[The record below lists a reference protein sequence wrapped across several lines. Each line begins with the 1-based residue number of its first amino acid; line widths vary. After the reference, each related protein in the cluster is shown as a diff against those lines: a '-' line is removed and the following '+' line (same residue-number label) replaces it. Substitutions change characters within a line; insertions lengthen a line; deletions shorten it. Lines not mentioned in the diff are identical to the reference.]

1 MRIVLTGVSHRIAPL
16 EVREELSV
24 TSETLPAALDALQEH
39 AGRGVIVGTCNRM
52 EVYTLAPTANRGA
65 AAIERFIEA
74 HFRVDADAHRRHLRT
89 LEQDEAV
96 EHLFRVASGL
106 ESQIIGESEVL
117 GQVRDAFSASR
128 RRGIA
133 GGALA
138 HLFHSALRTG
148 KRARTETAIGRNA
161 LSASRA
167 CAALARRA
175 LGSLEGARALII
187 GVGEASRLAGLALR
201 DAGAGS
207 IVVANRSPAN
217 AIPLARELDADIAP
231 LDDLASLLAEADIAV
246 TATAAPDFV
255 VSREVVAEAAA
266 RRNGRPLAIIDMAVP
281 RDVDPSAEAEEGVSL
296 FTLDDL
302 DALTEANRLERQAE
316 SERVEEI
323 VAEETAR
330 FREWWKARAA
340 TPTIAA
346 MRLEAERLRAA
357 ETSRTLG
364 RMSGLSE
371 DDAERIEKMTKALV
385 KKMLHHPTS
394 RLRER
399 NDESL
404 TQSARELFG
413 LDERR

>member
-1 MRIVLTGVSHRIAPL
+1 MRIVLTGVSRRAAPL
-16 EVREELSV
+16 DVREELSV

-52 EVYTLAPTANRGA
+52 EVYTLAPTAKRGA

-74 HFRVDADAHRRHLRT
+74 HFRVDASERRPHLRT

-117 GQVRDAFSASR
+117 GQVRDAFSAAR
-128 RRGIA
+128 RRGGA

-175 LGSLEGARALII
+175 LGSLEGARVLII
-187 GVGEASRLAGLALR
+187 GAGEASRLAGVALR
-201 DAGAGS
+201 DAGAGE
-207 IVVANRSPAN
+207 IVVANRTPAN
-217 AIPLARELDADIAP
+217 AAALARELDAEIAP
-231 LDDLASLLAEADIAV
+231 LNDLAALLANADVAV

-255 VSREVVAEAAA
+255 IGRDVAAEAAA
-266 RRNGRPLAIIDMAVP
+266 RRGGRPLVIMDLAVP
-281 RDVDPSAEAEEGVSL
+281 RDVDPSAEEAEGVRL

-316 SERVEEI
+316 AARVEEI

-330 FREWWKARAA
+330 FREWWKARAV

-357 ETSRTLG
+357 ETSRTLA
-364 RMSGLSE
+364 RMTGLSDE
-371 DDAERIEKMTKALV
+371 DAERVEKMTKALV

-394 RLRER
+394 RLHAR

-413 LDERR
+413 LDE

>member
-1 MRIVLTGVSHRIAPL
+1 MRIVMTGVSRRAAPL

-24 TSETLPAALDALQEH
+24 TSAMLPAALDALRES
-39 AGRGVIVGTCNRM
+39 AGRGVILGTCDRT
-52 EVYTLAPTANRGA
+52 EVYTLAPSMERGA
-65 AAIERFIEA
+65 AAVERFIEGLF
-74 HFRVDADAHRRHLRT
+74 HVDASVYRPHLRT
-89 LEQDEAV
+89 LEQDDAA

-117 GQVRDAFSASR
+117 GQVRDAFGAAR
-128 RRGIA
+128 RHGVA

-161 LSASRA
+161 LSAGRA
-167 CAALARRA
+167 CASLARRE
-175 LGSLEGARALII
+175 LGTLEGARALIV
-187 GVGEASRLAGLALR
+187 GVGEASRLAGAALR

-207 IVVANRSPAN
+207 IVIANRSPAN
-217 AIPLARELDADIAP
+217 AADLARELDAEVAP
-231 LDDLASLLAEADIAV
+231 LDGLAALLADADVAV

-255 VSREVVAEAAA
+255 IGRETVAEASAH
-266 RRNGRPLAIIDMAVP
+266 RRGRPLVIMDLAVP
-281 RDVDPSAEAEEGVSL
+281 RDVDPSAGEMEGVRL

-302 DALTEANRLERQAE
+302 DALTEANRRERQAE
-316 SERVEEI
+316 ARRVEEI

-330 FREWWKARAA
+330 FREWREARAVA
-340 TPTIAA
+340 PTIAA
-346 MRLEAERLRAA
+346 MRLDAERMRAA
-357 ETSRTLG
+357 EISRTLG

-371 DDAERIEKMTKALV
+371 GDAERVEKMTKALV
-385 KKMLHHPTS
+385 KKMLHRPTS

-413 LDERR
+413 LDG

>member
-1 MRIVLTGVSHRIAPL
+1 MRIVMTGVSHRAAPL

-52 EVYTLAPTANRGA
+52 EVYTLAPTAERGKA
-65 AAIERFIEA
+65 AVERFIEA
-74 HFRVDADAHRRHLRT
+74 HFRVDADARRRHLRT
-89 LEQDEAV
+89 LEQDDAV

-117 GQVRDAFSASR
+117 GQVRDAFSAAR
-128 RRGIA
+128 RRGVA

-167 CAALARRA
+167 CAALVRRA
-175 LGSLEGARALII
+175 LGSLEGASVLII
-187 GVGEASRLAGLALR
+187 GAGEASRLAGLALR
-201 DAGAGS
+201 DAGAGKV
-207 IVVANRSPAN
+207 VVANRTPAN
-217 AIPLARELDADIAP
+217 AAPLARELDAELAP
-231 LDDLASLLAEADIAV
+231 LDNLAALLADADAAV

-255 VSREVVAEAAA
+255 IGREVVGEAAA
-266 RRNGRPLAIIDMAVP
+266 RRKGKPLVIMDLAVP
-281 RDVDPSAEAEEGVSL
+281 RDVDPSAEKVEGVRL

-302 DALTEANRLERQAE
+302 DALTDANRRERQAE
-316 SERVEEI
+316 AERVEEI

-330 FREWWKARAA
+330 FREWRQARAA
-340 TPTIAA
+340 APTIAA

-357 ETSRTLG
+357 ETSRTLERIG
-364 RMSGLSE
+364 GLSE
-371 DDAERIEKMTKALV
+371 DDADRIEKMTKALV

-394 RLRER
+394 RLRAR

>member
-52 EVYTLAPTANRGA
+52 EVYTLAPTANLGA

-175 LGSLEGARALII
+175 LGSLEGARALVI

-201 DAGAGS
+201 DAGAGR

-217 AIPLARELDADIAP
+217 AIPLARELDAEIAP
-231 LDDLASLLAEADIAV
+231 LDDLASLLAEAGVAV

-266 RRNGRPLAIIDMAVP
+266 RRNGRPLAIMDLAVP
-281 RDVDPSAEAEEGVSL
+281 RDVDPSAEEEDGVRL

-302 DALTEANRLERQAE
+302 DALTEANRQERWAE
-316 SERVEEI
+316 AERVEEI

-330 FREWWKARAA
+330 FLEWWKARAA

-357 ETSRTLG
+357 ETSRTLW

-371 DDAERIEKMTKALV
+371 EDAERIEKMTKALV

>member
-1 MRIVLTGVSHRIAPL
+1 MRIVMTGVSRRAAPL

-24 TSETLPAALDALQEH
+24 TSATLPAALDALRES
-39 AGRGVIVGTCNRM
+39 AGRGVILGTCDRT
-52 EVYTLAPTANRGA
+52 EVYTLAPSKERGA
-65 AAIERFIEA
+65 AAVERFIEA
-74 HFRVDADAHRRHLRT
+74 QFLTDASVYRPHLRT
-89 LEQDEAV
+89 LEQDDAV

-117 GQVRDAFSASR
+117 GQVRDAFGAAR
-128 RRGIA
+128 RHGIA

-161 LSASRA
+161 LSVGRA
-167 CAALARRA
+167 CTSLARRE
-175 LGSLEGARALII
+175 LGSLEGARALIV
-187 GVGEASRLAGLALR
+187 GVGEASRLAGVALR

-217 AIPLARELDADIAP
+217 AADLARELNAETAP
-231 LDDLASLLAEADIAV
+231 LDGLAALLADADVAV

-255 VSREVVAEAAA
+255 IGRDVVAEAAS
-266 RRNGRPLAIIDMAVP
+266 RRGGRPLVMMDLAVP
-281 RDVDPSAEAEEGVSL
+281 RDVDPSAGEMEGVRL

-302 DALTEANRLERQAE
+302 DALTEANRRERLAE
-316 SERVEEI
+316 ARRVEEI

-330 FREWWKARAA
+330 FREWRRARAVA
-340 TPTIAA
+340 PTIAA
-346 MRLEAERLRAA
+346 MRGDAERMRAG
-357 ETSRTLG
+357 EVSRTLG
-364 RMSGLSE
+364 RMRGLSA

-385 KKMLHHPTS
+385 KKMLHRPTS

-413 LDERR
+413 LDG